1 MQWTLC
7 SMKEGTGKES
17 HVNLDS
23 HNITDKNG
31 IESHAS
37 FEVDIPTSVD
47 FERQMEFQVN
57 LQPSDLVSICSW
69 LKINSMENSLN
80 FISNSI

>member
-69 LKINSMENSLN
+69 LKINSMEN
-80 FISNSI
+80 